1 MKTRKPETIDEYLAD
16 LSDDKRAALI
26 KLRKD
31 IKTAA
36 PKVEG
41 CISYQPD
48 EPLPAVLVRK
58 LVRTRVQAVTG

>member
-31 IKTAA
+31 
-36 PKVEG
+36 G
-41 CISYQPD
+41 S
-48 EPLPAVLVRK
+48 
-58 LVRTRVQAVTG
+58 RTDKRR